1 MTAGSSTSKLSEK
14 EGHVARLVR
23 DAGTIA
29 RSDLGRRSGL
39 GRPSLTAAL
48 QVLEEVGLVSELGT
62 GASTGGRPP
71 SLVRFQPTAAYV
83 LGIELGATSVDVAIS
98 DLLATPV
105 QHAAATIDVK
115 DGPDI
120 VLKVICE
127 LIDGLLEDGSVS
139 ADQISGL
146 GIGLPG
152 PVEFNSVRQVSPP
165 IMRGWDRFPVREFFH
180 DRYGWPVF
188 IDNDVNLMALGE
200 AAGGVTA
207 ENFLYVKLGSGIGC
221 GIMCSG
227 RLHRGHNGSAGDIG
241 HTAVGG
247 SLAPCHCGNI
257 GCLEA
262 VAGGHALGRAAGDLA
277 RSGSSTE
284 LSRAAGMRAELTAVD
299 IGAALRNGDLGAVEL
314 VKSAGSAIGEVLAG
328 LVNFFNPSMII
339 LGGGLINVGD
349 LLMAA
354 IRESVYRR
362 SLPLATRD
370 LSVVT
375 GALGSKA
382 GVVGAAALVLDQL
395 YHLRR
400 TANGC

>member
-1 MTAGSSTSKLSEK
+1 MTTASSASLLSEK
-14 EGHVARLVR
+14 EGHVARLIR
-23 DAGTIA
+23 EAGTIS

-48 QVLEEVGLVSELGT
+48 ATLERVGLVSEVGA

-71 SLVRFQPTAAYV
+71 ALVRFERSAGYV
-83 LGIELGATSVDVAIS
+83 VGIELGATSVDVAIG

-105 QHAAATIDVK
+105 HHAAATIDVT

-127 LIDGLLEDGSVS
+127 LIDALLEQGSVS
-139 ADQISGL
+139 AGQIGGL

-165 IMRGWDRFPVREFFH
+165 IMRGWDRFPVREFFEN
-180 DRYGWPVF
+180 RYGWPIF

-200 AAGGVTA
+200 AAGGVRSD
-207 ENFLYVKLGSGIGC
+207 NFLYVKLGSGIGC
-221 GIMCSG
+221 GIMCGG

-247 SLAPCHCGNI
+247 STTPCHCGNV

-262 VAGGHALGRAAGDLA
+262 VAGGHALARAASELA
-277 RSGSSTE
+277 GSVPNSQ
-284 LSRAAGMRAELTAVD
+284 LSRIGSAAGALTAVD
-299 IGAALRNGDLGAVEL
+299 IGTALRNGDMAAVEL
-314 VKSAGSAIGEVLAG
+314 IKSAGASIGEVLAG
-328 LVNFFNPSMII
+328 LVNFFNPSLII

-349 LLMAA
+349 LLIAA
-354 IRESVYRR
+354 IRQSVYRR

-375 GALGSKA
+375 GALGSTA
-382 GVVGAAALVLDQL
+382 GVVGASALVLDEL
-395 YHLRR
+395 YHLRP
-400 TANGC
+400 TANGG